1 MNEDLRF
8 GGVQRLFG
16 AAGLARLQ
24 RAHVC
29 VIGLGGVGSW
39 SVEALARSGVGNLT
53 LVDLDD
59 ICVSNVNRQLHAV
72 EGEFGRP
79 KVDAMARRVQAIHPG
94 CVVKPVHAF
103 FTASMAAELLS
114 TPCDYVLDAIDN
126 PANKALLIARCRQKN
141 APIIVA
147 GAAGGRQT
155 AASLRITDLA
165 FATHDGLLRE
175 VRSRLRKE
183 HGFPR
188 DEKAFGV
195 DCVFSTET
203 PVFPHAD
210 GTVCEQ
216 RELAPRVEGAS
227 LRVDCASGYGTAS
240 FVTGA
245 FGLAAAGHIVR
256 QLAGGP
262 LGSNPRSRA
271 KSPRTA

>member
-39 SVEALARSGVGNLT
+39 SVEALARSGVGHLT

-79 KVDAMARRVQAIHPG
+79 KVDAMARRVQAIHPA
-94 CVVKPVHAF
+94 CVVRLVHAF
-103 FTASMAAELLS
+103 FTASTAKELLS
-114 TPCDYVLDAIDN
+114 ARFDYALDAIDN
-126 PANKALLIARCRQKN
+126 PANKALLISLCRQSGI
-141 APIIVA
+141 PIMVA
-147 GAAGGRQT
+147 GAAGGRQS

-188 DEKAFGV
+188 GEQAFGV
-195 DCVFSTET
+195 DCVFSTE
-203 PVFPHAD
+203 PAVFPASD
-210 GTVCEQ
+210 DTVCDQPETP
-216 RELAPRVEGAS
+216 PRGEGTS
-227 LRVDCASGYGTAS
+227 LRLDCESGYGTAS

-245 FGLAAAGHIVR
+245 FGLAAAGQIVR

-262 LGSNPRSRA
+262 PR
-271 KSPRTA
+271 PT